1 MVLIPRLPGS
11 ATVLI
16 IKRKHALSGGLP
28 LFSFFLRSA
37 TLTRYGSDATVQR
50 EYREQSYCTVRYG
63 ECRYS
68 TVLHYCTTRPPGTV
82 LYHCT
87 GYRVLV
93 LYSTLQ
99 YYTNVQKYLMLSKF
113 LAIYEMMLNFRLLR
127 NPMWAHIIHQSSNSR
142 CLITKRCFT
151 FGT

>member
-50 EYREQSYCTVRYG
+50 EYREQSYCTIWRMPVQ
-63 ECRYS
+63 YS
-68 TVLHYCTTRPPGTV
+68 TALLYHQTTRYCTV
-82 LYHCT
+82 SLYCT